1 MSETPP
7 ELTLTHLQNVLRIIE
22 ITTQRGT
29 FKPEE
34 LQGVGSTY
42 NSIKN
47 FVDNQI
53 AKIKKSSDEEKSS
66 EDNVN
71 NTVNNSDSVKEV

>member
-22 ITTQRGT
+22 ISTQRGT

-42 NSIKN
+42 SSVKN
-47 FVDNQI
+47 FVDNQV
-53 AKIKKSSDEEKSS
+53 AKLRQSNDEEKPSLS
-66 EDNVN
+66 EDNN
-71 NTVNNSDSVKEV
+71 DNVKEV

>member
-22 ITTQRGT
+22 ISTQRGA

-47 FVDNQI
+47 FVDNQV
-53 AKIKKSSDEEKSS
+53 AKLRQSSDEEKPSSS
-66 EDNVN
+66 EDNSE
-71 NTVNNSDSVKEV
+71 SDNVKEV